1 MQTLPY
7 EVSKLDTPEFIRQPN
22 VHYTM
27 SPEMTKEDEDEDQE
41 EDDEEDTISKEE
53 SIERLTRELEEAGKP
68 TPIQEEQEIK
78 DLSTVEK
85 LGFVHKITEANKRG
99 LKVDNNILN

>member
-27 SPEMTKEDEDEDQE
+27 SPEMTKEDEDED
-41 EDDEEDTISKEE
+41 
-53 SIERLTRELEEAGKP
+53 
-68 TPIQEEQEIK
+68 
-78 DLSTVEK
+78 
-85 LGFVHKITEANKRG
+85 
-99 LKVDNNILN
+99 